1 MKNAQRVVWS
11 EGMFMNPHHLQQLD
25 LYHENLLDLRLAAVE
40 PYPWGIISVE
50 FDMEALRAGRVQLRH
65 FKGVL
70 PDGMPIAFESGDPE
84 APTARPTEGFFPP
97 AQQVLDV
104 YLGVPRERSGVESY
118 GSNSSSSTSVSGE
131 RVNGNPRFTP
141 SSRPVNDLTAST
153 SIVPVAFAQRNVRLL
168 FGTEPRE
175 DYDAVKIAELSR
187 DRSGNLTLVE
197 SYIPPSLRID
207 ASPYIMTELRTLLR
221 LIVAKQR
228 QLTSRR
234 RHRDASALEFTASD
248 VTLFLELNSLN
259 GIIPLLQHA
268 IDSGNMRPHAL
279 YLALSQ
285 CAGQLCSFAV
295 DADPTTLPPFQFI
308 QLRAT
313 FEELF
318 RRLQLLLR
326 SVALEQ
332 CLSVQMISG
341 DDRLY
346 RGKLEDERL
355 DRCGQFF
362 LSVRSELP
370 ERVVAEQLPK
380 LAKLA
385 SWVDIENLVQATSP
399 GVPIQVNYRPP
410 PEVPVQPGVIYFS
423 LFTSDGYW
431 RNAMRDRTLALYLPH
446 PFDSAQTTV
455 ELLAVPTA
463 SR

>member
-1 MKNAQRVVWS
+1 MKIAQRVVWS
-11 EGMFMNPHHLQQLD
+11 EGMFMSPHHLQQLD

-40 PYPWGIISVE
+40 PYPWGVSALE
-50 FDMEALRAGRVQLRH
+50 LDMEALRAGRVQLRH
-65 FKGVL
+65 FSGVL
-70 PDGMPIAFESGDPE
+70 PDGLPLAFQSGDPE
-84 APTARPTEGFFPP
+84 APPARPTEGFFPP
-97 AQQVLDV
+97 AQHVLDV

-118 GSNSSSSTSVSGE
+118 GGGE
-131 RVNGNPRFTP
+131 RVGGNPRFSPTN
-141 SSRPVNDLTAST
+141 RPVNDLTSST

-175 DYDAVKIAELSR
+175 DYDAIKLFELSR
-187 DRSGNLTLVE
+187 DRSGSLTLVE
-197 SYIPPSLRID
+197 NYIPPALRID
-207 ASPYIMTELRTLLR
+207 ASPYIMSELRNLLR

-228 QLTSRR
+228 QLASRR
-234 RHRDASALEFTASD
+234 RHRDASALEFAASD
-248 VTLFLELNSLN
+248 VTLFLELNALN

-268 IDSGNMRPHAL
+268 IDSGSMRPHAL

-285 CAGQLCSFAV
+285 CAGQLCSFVA
-295 DADPTTLPPFQFI
+295 DADPTTLPPFQFT
-308 QLRAT
+308 QLRVT

-318 RRLQLLLR
+318 RRFQTLLR
-326 SVALEQ
+326 AVALEQ
-332 CLSVQMISG
+332 CLAVQMQPG
-341 DDRLY
+341 EDRLY

-370 ERVVAEQLPK
+370 ERMVAEQLPK

-385 SWVDIENLVQATSP
+385 SWGDIQNLVHAASP

-410 PEVPVQPGVIYFS
+410 PEVPIQPGTLYFS
-423 LFTSDGYW
+423 LFISDGYW

-446 PFDSAQTTV
+446 PFDASQTTV